1 MQQGKNEASQSYKGE
16 VTVNLDKA
24 NQPDQK
30 LTILTSL
37 DISKG
42 KDGTTY
48 SSDLKLTHPL
58 IGKDLVVKGKTLVG
72 TGQILLDTSLTL
84 DVFAKKNQA
93 VVFSLKN
100 ERVPI
105 TDGYNMTSTLSV
117 SSKAQ
122 KLDMTAINHLVAT
135 KNEVGF
141 GSVITCKHDAEEQVT
156 AVLFSANA
164 ASLLVF
170 AR

>member
-1 MQQGKNEASQSYKGE
+1 

-24 NQPDQK
+24 NQPEQK
-30 LTILTSL
+30 LTLLTSL
-37 DISKG
+37 EISKG

-48 SSDLKLTHPL
+48 SSDLKVAHPL
-58 IGKDLVVKGKTLVG
+58 IGKDLVVKAKTLVG
-72 TGQILLDTSLTL
+72 TGQVLLDTSLTL

-93 VVFSLKN
+93 IVVSLKN

-105 TDGYNMTSTLSV
+105 TDGYNMTSTLKV

-122 KLDMTAINHLVAT
+122 NLDVTSVNHLVAT

-141 GSVITCKHDAEEQVT
+141 GSVITCKHDKDEQVT
-156 AVLFSANA
+156 AVLFSANS